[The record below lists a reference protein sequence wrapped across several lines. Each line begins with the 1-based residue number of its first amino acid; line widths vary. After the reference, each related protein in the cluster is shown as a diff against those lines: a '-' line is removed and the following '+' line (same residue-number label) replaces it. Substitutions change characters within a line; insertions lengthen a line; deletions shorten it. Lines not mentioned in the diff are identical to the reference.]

1 MNYIIVVVV
10 KLKNRVHIFGKIS
23 YKSTILLHNSESR
36 YKFKLLSGFI
46 KKIRNYCPFIK
57 ILML

>member
-10 KLKNRVHIFGKIS
+10 KLKNRVHIFGKFS
-23 YKSTILLHNSESR
+23 YKSTILLHNGENR

-46 KKIRNYCPFIK
+46 KKKRYCCPFIK

>member
-10 KLKNRVHIFGKIS
+10 KLKNRVHIFGKFS
-23 YKSTILLHNSESR
+23 YKSTILLHNGENI

-46 KKIRNYCPFIK
+46 KKNK
-57 ILML
+57 ILLSFY